1 MSTCTQRREGLS
13 KSLYPAI
20 VRHVLHPLDRW
31 RSGDAA
37 EMRHL
42 REYERTQYLSPSE
55 LQELQV
61 ERLRRLIVHA
71 YQRCPFYGRQF
82 DAAGIHPLGIRAL
95 DDLRAVPVLEKHHIQ
110 EHRDD
115 IVAIGWPQHDL
126 LPNLTGGS
134 TGRPLSFF
142 VSRDRFCSRAAAT
155 RRHNRWAGFD
165 VGDRLGVLWGAARDL
180 SGGSWKRRLR
190 NALIDRELILD
201 AGYVTESSLQIFDA
215 AVKRFR
221 PKTIIAYAGAIAL
234 WARYLKSRNL
244 PAYQP
249 HSIITSAEVL
259 EPSSRA
265 LIEDVFGCPVFNRYG
280 CREVSIIAS
289 ECAEHVG
296 MHVMAEGLYV
306 EVVRGDR
313 AARPGEAGAVLVTDL
328 LNLAMPLI
336 RYRIGDVAVVEGGV
350 CACGRGL
357 PRIRS
362 VEGRSSD
369 FLVGADGRL
378 VSGISLTLFL
388 VARRPSLGQVQI
400 WQEVRGQVLFKIC
413 PLNGAAV
420 SPDDRLFL
428 DTETKNYLGP
438 DTNIDYECVE
448 QLPCEPSGKYLF
460 CRSAAACD
468 FVD

>member
-1 MSTCTQRREGLS
+1 
-13 KSLYPAI
+13 
-20 VRHVLHPLDRW
+20 
-31 RSGDAA
+31 
-37 EMRHL
+37 
-42 REYERTQYLSPSE
+42 
-55 LQELQV
+55 
-61 ERLRRLIVHA
+61 
-71 YQRCPFYGRQF
+71 
-82 DAAGIHPLGIRAL
+82 
-95 DDLRAVPVLEKHHIQ
+95 
-110 EHRDD
+110 
-115 IVAIGWPQHDL
+115 
-126 LPNLTGGS
+126 
-134 TGRPLSFF
+134 
-142 VSRDRFCSRAAAT
+142 
-155 RRHNRWAGFD
+155 
-165 VGDRLGVLWGAARDL
+165 
-180 SGGSWKRRLR
+180 
-190 NALIDRELILD
+190 
-201 AGYVTESSLQIFDA
+201 
-215 AVKRFR
+215 
-221 PKTIIAYAGAIAL
+221 
-234 WARYLKSRNL
+234 
-244 PAYQP
+244 
-249 HSIITSAEVL
+249 
-259 EPSSRA
+259 
-265 LIEDVFGCPVFNRYG
+265 
-280 CREVSIIAS
+280 
-289 ECAEHVG
+289 
-296 MHVMAEGLYV
+296 
-306 EVVRGDR
+306 
-313 AARPGEAGAVLVTDL
+313 LVTDL